1 MSAVLRLRLRI
12 GRALLAILL
21 AASATPAVAA
31 PAPMWPC
38 LPPIFD
44 HGERLHP
51 LPGPSVF
58 WLDLLLRQHEICRHW
73 VPGEVRIAL
82 VGSSGVYGFPLATEH
97 TFAHLLNDHFA
108 AAGIP
113 AHVFNLAFVNPYQ
126 VRDAVIL
133 DAARSFAPDIIV
145 YPMTLAE
152 FCHIAPMAFTTV
164 SKFFGLNRTAVLQLA
179 DHPPSGLDEP
189 IRRYATVLNRPGWR
203 PSTWDYL
210 QEVGGLVRSAL
221 RIHARAVTERLGSV
235 PPSLVTDSP
244 QRQTSYDCA
253 KTHAIIADRY
263 RDWQTW
269 NILSYLEE
277 LRRNDGIDVVV
288 IAWPVAHEPVGDCY
302 SVRYTEESVRQ
313 FTGWVQEESARRGL
327 SFVDLHALLPPELF
341 LDSLHV
347 SAEGHARVA
356 AALESVLDPL
366 IADHVER
373 CRRGGSGCSRMADAQ
388 N

>member
-1 MSAVLRLRLRI
+1 MCQRI
-12 GRALLAILL
+12 RRALFAILL
-21 AASATPAVAA
+21 AAIARPAAAA

-58 WLDLLLRQHEICRHW
+58 WLDLLLRQHEICRRW
-73 VPGEVRIAL
+73 TPGEVRIVLA
-82 VGSSGVYGFPLATEH
+82 GSSSVYGFPLTTEH

-126 VRDAVIL
+126 VRDAVII

-145 YPMTLAE
+145 YPITLAE
-152 FCHIAPMAFTTV
+152 FAHVAPVEFAAMV
-164 SKFFGLNRTAVLQLA
+164 KFFGANRGAVMQLA

-189 IRRYATVLNRPGWR
+189 IRRYATALNRPGR
-203 PSTWDYL
+203 RMSTWDYL
-210 QEVGGLVRSAL
+210 QEAGGLLRSAV
-221 RIHARAVTERLGSV
+221 RIHARAVAERLGSV
-235 PPSLVTDSP
+235 PPSLVNQSP

-253 KTHAIIADRY
+253 KTAAVVAERY
-263 RDWQTW
+263 RNWQTW

-277 LRRNDGIDVVV
+277 LRRSDGIDVVV
-288 IAWPVAHEPVGDCY
+288 VAWPVAHEPVGDCY
-302 SVRYTEESVRQ
+302 SVRYTEESVQ
-313 FTGWVQEESARRGL
+313 EFNGWVQAESARRGL
-327 SFVDLHALLPPELF
+327 PFVDLHALLPPELF

-347 SAEGHARVA
+347 SAAGHAGVA

-366 IADHVER
+366 IASRLER
-373 CRRGGSGCSRMADAQ
+373 CRRGGSGCSRMTNAQ